1 MFNLKENTL
10 ITITRQYGSGG
21 REVSEILAKR
31 MNVKRYDR
39 KIVNMAAEKMGQGAD
54 IESIVKSSYAS
65 PETSKPYFQQG
76 GFGRVA
82 DYNRRYIEQAKAILA
97 IAKRG
102 EGAVFLGRCADFV
115 LKDCPNHYS
124 FFIYADDDF
133 REQRAKDEYDEKT
146 VKELNAVDEQRR
158 NYYAYYTGR
167 RWGDPQNYDMMINTS
182 RITLEEAADLICQYV
197 EMRQK

>member
-1 MFNLKENTL
+1 MKENTL

-21 REVSEILAKR
+21 RAVSEILAKR
-31 MNVKRYDR
+31 MNVRRYDR

-76 GFGRVA
+76 GLGRVA

-133 REQRAKDEYDEKT
+133 REQRAKEEYDEKT

-158 NYYAYYTGR
+158 SYYAYYTGR
-167 RWGDPQNYDMMINTS
+167 KWGVPQNYDMMINTS
-182 RITLEEAADLICQYV
+182 KITLEEAADLICQYV

>member
-1 MFNLKENTL
+1 MNLKENTL

-31 MNVKRYDR
+31 MGVKRYDR

-54 IESIVKSSYAS
+54 IESIVESSYAS

-133 REQRAKDEYDEKT
+133 REQRAKEEYDEKT
-146 VKELNAVDEQRR
+146 VKELDAVDEQRR
-158 NYYAYYTGR
+158 SYYAYYTGR
-167 RWGDPQNYDMMINTS
+167 KWGDPQNYDMMINTS
-182 RITLEEAADLICQYV
+182 KITLEEAADLICQYV

>member
-1 MFNLKENTL
+1 LKENTL

-21 REVSEILAKR
+21 GAVSEILAKR

-39 KIVNMAAEKMGQGAD
+39 KIVNIAAEKMGQGAD

-133 REQRAKDEYDEKT
+133 REQRAKEEYDEKT

-158 NYYAYYTGR
+158 SYYAYYTGR
-167 RWGDPQNYDMMINTS
+167 KWGDPQNYDMMINTS
-182 RITLEEAADLICQYV
+182 KITLEEAADLICQYV

>member
-1 MFNLKENTL
+1 MKENTL

-21 REVSEILAKR
+21 REISEILAKR
-31 MNVKRYDR
+31 MGVKRYDR

-182 RITLEEAADLICQYV
+182 KITLEEAADLICQYV

>member
-1 MFNLKENTL
+1 MNLKENTL

-31 MNVKRYDR
+31 MGVKRYDR

-54 IESIVKSSYAS
+54 IESIVESSYAS

-133 REQRAKDEYDEKT
+133 REQRAKEEYDEKT

-158 NYYAYYTGR
+158 SYYAYYTGR
-167 RWGDPQNYDMMINTS
+167 KWGDPQNYDMMINTS
-182 RITLEEAADLICQYV
+182 KITLEEAADLICQYV

>member
-1 MFNLKENTL
+1 MKENTL

-21 REVSEILAKR
+21 RAVSEILAKR

-39 KIVNMAAEKMGQGAD
+39 KIVNIAAEKMGQGAD

-133 REQRAKDEYDEKT
+133 REQRAKEEYDEKT

-158 NYYAYYTGR
+158 SYYAYYTGR
-167 RWGDPQNYDMMINTS
+167 KWGDPQNYDMMINTS
-182 RITLEEAADLICQYV
+182 KITLEEAADLICQYV

>member
-1 MFNLKENTL
+1 MNLKENTL

-31 MNVKRYDR
+31 MGVKRYDR

-54 IESIVKSSYAS
+54 IESIVESSYAS

-133 REQRAKDEYDEKT
+133 REQRAKEEYDEKT

-158 NYYAYYTGR
+158 SYYAYYTGR
-167 RWGDPQNYDMMINTS
+167 KWGDPQNYDMMINTS
-182 RITLEEAADLICQYV
+182 KITLEEAADLICQYV
-197 EMRQK
+197 KMRQK